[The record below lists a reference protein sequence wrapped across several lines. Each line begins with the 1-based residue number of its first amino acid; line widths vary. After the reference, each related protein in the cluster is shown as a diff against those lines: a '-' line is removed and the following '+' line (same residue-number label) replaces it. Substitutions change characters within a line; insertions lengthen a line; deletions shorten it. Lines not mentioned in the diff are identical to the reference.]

1 VTELRKVIIMRSKGA
16 QISIALVCLIL
27 GIMLAVQFR
36 TTAAIQAT
44 QTDGRIEELTQKLQ
58 TVTSE
63 RDALAEEVLTLR
75 SKLSNFRQ
83 TDQALADLQQEVIE
97 ANMAAGLIAV
107 EGPGIILTVNDS
119 LLNLQSVENANA
131 LLVHDRDLLILVNEL
146 KASGAEAISINGK
159 RITAMSEIRCAGT
172 TILVNWDKIAP
183 PFEIRAVGNPDML
196 ESGITMRGGYLD
208 QLKLLGMQVHLQKLE
223 KVEIPAYTGSFKFDY
238 ALPVEYKEE
247 AE

>member
-16 QISIALVCLIL
+16 QISIAVVCLIL

-44 QTDGRIEELTQKLQ
+44 QTDGRIEELTHKLQ

-107 EGPGIILTVNDS
+107 EGPGIILTVDDS
-119 LLNLQSVENANA
+119 PLYYQVGENANA
-131 LLVHDRDLLILVNEL
+131 YIVHDYDLLNIVNEL
-146 KASGAEAISINGK
+146 KSSGAEAISVNGK
-159 RITAMSEIRCAGT
+159 RIIAMSEIRCAGP
-172 TILVNWDKIAP
+172 TIIVNADRIAP
-183 PFEIRAVGNPDML
+183 PFEIRVIGNPDIL
-196 ESGITMRGGYLD
+196 ESGLLMPGGRLE
-208 QLKLLGMQVHLQKLE
+208 QLKVLGMPVQIQKLE

>member
-1 VTELRKVIIMRSKGA
+1 MRSKGA

-36 TTAAIQAT
+36 TTASIQAT
-44 QTDGRIEELTQKLQ
+44 QNDDRVTELTQKLA

-63 RDALAEEVLTLR
+63 RDALAEEVLGLR

-83 TDQALADLQQEVIE
+83 TDQALADLQEEVIE
-97 ANMAAGLIAV
+97 ANMAAGLMAV
-107 EGPGIILTVNDS
+107 EGPGIILTVDDS
-119 LLNLQSVENANA
+119 PLNLQSVENANA

-159 RITAMSEIRCAGT
+159 RLTAMSEIRCAGT

-196 ESGITMRGGYLD
+196 ESGISMRGGYLD
-208 QLKLLGMQVHLQKLE
+208 QLKLLGMQVHLQKHE
-223 KVEIPAYTGSFKFDY
+223 KVEIPAYTGSIKFDY
-238 ALPVEYKEE
+238 GVPVEFKEK

>member
-1 VTELRKVIIMRSKGA
+1 MTELRKVIIMRSKGA
-16 QISIALVCLIL
+16 QISIAVVCLIL

-107 EGPGIILTVNDS
+107 EGPGIILTVDDS
-119 LLNLQSVENANA
+119 PLYYQVGENANA
-131 LLVHDRDLLILVNEL
+131 YIVHDYDLLNIVNEL
-146 KASGAEAISINGK
+146 KSSGAEAISVNGK
-159 RITAMSEIRCAGT
+159 RIIAMSEIRCAGP
-172 TILVNWDKIAP
+172 TIIVNADRIAP
-183 PFEIRAVGNPDML
+183 PFEIRVIGNPDIL
-196 ESGITMRGGYLD
+196 ESGLLMPGGRLE
-208 QLKLLGMQVHLQKLE
+208 QLKVLGMPVQIQKLE

>member
-1 VTELRKVIIMRSKGA
+1 MTELRKVIIMRSKGA

-63 RDALAEEVLTLR
+63 RDALAEEVLGLR

-83 TDQALADLQQEVIE
+83 TDQALADLQQEIID
-97 ANMAAGLIAV
+97 ANMAAGLAAV
-107 EGPGIILTVNDS
+107 EGPGIILTVDDS
-119 LLNLQSVENANA
+119 PLYYQVGENANA
-131 LLVHDRDLLILVNEL
+131 YIVHDYDLLNIVNEL
-146 KASGAEAISINGK
+146 KSSGAEAISVNGK
-159 RITAMSEIRCAGT
+159 RIIAMSEIRCAGP
-172 TILVNWDKIAP
+172 TIIVNADRIAP
-183 PFEIRAVGNPDML
+183 PFEIRVIGNPDIL
-196 ESGITMRGGYLD
+196 ESGLLMPGGRLE
-208 QLKLLGMQVHLQKLE
+208 QLKVLGMPVQIQKLE